1 MMAMTIHPTPP
12 SSPGHPLSTS
22 GNEAEHH
29 WLHQQVDHLLVAVE
43 HELRAAGPTGLSEL
57 ALIRALQSDRWA
69 LIGPVA
75 FHEPDRLY
83 PVHFLLF
90 HVLYRLRDQIG
101 ESGESL
107 QISPGCLRISSS
119 VPIPLASSLPGSPD
133 ALRAFYLDLSQYFMS
148 EATIR
153 DMMDRFW
160 SGAAAR
166 KPDTPSAVNAG
177 KVLGLDPLPVE
188 FSTVKQR
195 FRKLV
200 MRAHPD
206 RGGDTGEV
214 QKLNQAFSL
223 LKAHY
228 A

>member
-1 MMAMTIHPTPP
+1 MMAMTIRPTP
-12 SSPGHPLSTS
+12 SSLPGHPLPAADSQTGHS
-22 GNEAEHH
+22 

-43 HELRAAGPTGLSEL
+43 HELRAAGPAGLSEL
-57 ALIRALQSDRWA
+57 ALIRALQADRWA

-101 ESGESL
+101 ESGEYL
-107 QISPGCLRISSS
+107 HISPLCLRISS
-119 VPIPLASSLPGSPD
+119 PDTMPQASSLPDSPD
-133 ALRAFYLDLSQYFMS
+133 ALRAFYLDLSQYFLS
-148 EATIR
+148 ETTIR
-153 DMMDRFW
+153 EMMDRFW
-160 SGAAAR
+160 SGPAGR
-166 KPDTPSAVNAG
+166 KPAPSSAISAG
-177 KVLGLDPLPVE
+177 KVLGLDPLPEE